1 MAESEQGGER
11 TEEPSQRRLAK
22 ARERGQVPRSRE
34 LTNFATMIGGSAAL
48 VAVGGALAGCLLN
61 IMRNSLGF
69 DPRALSD
76 PGSMMTA
83 FGDAVSSAMVAVLPI
98 FGVMIGAVILEAVV
112 LGGWNFSPAAMTPNF
127 ARMSPLAGLQRLF
140 GLHGVIELGKAL
152 LKCLLIGAV
161 CAGIV
166 SYMFADVMSLGH
178 MPSRAAITR
187 GAHLIGWA
195 FVWLSSSLALIA
207 LIDVPLQLFQFKRS
221 LRMTRQE
228 LRDEAKESDG
238 RPETKSRIRKMQQQ
252 IARRRMM
259 HKVPTADVVIVNPT
273 HFAVALKYDQKNMR
287 APRVLAKG
295 QDLVAA
301 NIRRIAEEHR
311 VPVFESPKLAR
322 ALYKSTDLDREIPA
336 GLYVAVAQ
344 VLSYIF
350 RIRTLSP
357 TLAARMVRPDPK
369 VGDEYADA

>member
-11 TEEPSQRRLAK
+11 TEEPSQRRLDQ

-98 FGVMIGAVILEAVV
+98 FGVLIGAVILAAVV

-238 RPETKSRIRKMQQQ
+238 RPETKSRIRKMQQEL
-252 IARRRMM
+252 ARRRMM